1 MRSVFPWLVILG
13 LCIVAFVH
21 YGSHFPQLDK
31 LSTAQAKE
39 QPEKDSGSVPAPVST
54 SEKLVTFVSPLQQ
67 LMDGSN
73 PAADKPLD
81 PQPQPLRKPNPTDL
95 IAPSPVGTGGVILRK
110 TFTVSSAVN
119 FPFII
124 PAHAATPQLHGHYQS
139 FTNQDGSG
147 SEDGTDVGFFLMNE
161 SQYVEFIHRRPVDSL
176 FSVDAS
182 HDQEIN
188 FGLPSSLGQPAR
200 FYLVFR
206 NAPGESKKIVKADF
220 SVEF

>member
-13 LCIVAFVH
+13 LFIVAFVH

-31 LSTAQAKE
+31 LATAQAKD
-39 QPEKDSGSVPAPVST
+39 QPEKDSTSGVSPVST
-54 SEKLVTFVSPLQQ
+54 SNKLVTFVSPLQQ
-67 LMDGSN
+67 LMDGTDTSV
-73 PAADKPLD
+73 ADQSA
-81 PQPQPLRKPNPTDL
+81 QPQPLRKPNAADL

-124 PAHAATPQLHGHYQS
+124 PAHAATPHLHGHYQS
-139 FTNQDGSG
+139 FTKQDSSG
-147 SEDGTDVGFFLMNE
+147 SEDGTDVGFLLMNE
-161 SQYVEFIHRRPVDSL
+161 SQYAEFIHRRPVDSL

-182 HDQEIN
+182 HDQEVN
-188 FGLPSSLGQPAR
+188 FGLPSSLSQPEK

-206 NAPGESKKIVKADF
+206 NAPEEGKKIVKADF